1 LSEARVLE
9 PVETSGV
16 EGEVRV
22 VACSKVAEARV
33 LTEARDSESWSEAA
47 ESFERSVFTVFA
59 VG

>member
-33 LTEARDSESWSEAA
+33 LAEARDSESWSEAA